1 MKCYTF
7 TRNLVAIP
15 FLGTLAYLDYLY
27 TFCIMP
33 RCYMIT
39 TSVMKR
45 LSDYIWITCN
55 IIFMIID
62 TKFTKVLVLT
72 WMTRVGY

>member
-1 MKCYTF
+1 ME
-7 TRNLVAIP
+7 
-15 FLGTLAYLDYLY
+15 G
-27 TFCIMP
+27 
-33 RCYMIT
+33 
-39 TSVMKR
+39 
-45 LSDYIWITCN
+45 LSDYVWITCN